1 MTGSVRLLGVR
12 VDRRSM
18 AEAVDA
24 IRIRLRGGLPG
35 YVVTLNAA
43 MLGRAAND
51 AEFRRLVD
59 GAALVTPDGI
69 GTLLV
74 GRILGIAFSERV
86 TGVDLAERL
95 CGVCAGEGFRLFL
108 LGGAPGVAEEAA
120 RRLAERHPGLHVAG
134 TQHGFYSGDD
144 AAVADMVR
152 TAGAHLLLAA
162 LGSPRQEIW
171 LARWLQRS
179 GAQVGVGVGGSLD
192 VFAGRTRRAP
202 RWMGRWALEWIY
214 RVVREPRRWRT
225 AVTLPGVL
233 WMAVRERLRRRGK
246 SLSVDGY

>member
-1 MTGSVRLLGVR
+1 
-12 VDRRSM
+12 M

-24 IRIRLRGGLPG
+24 ISTRLRGRLPG

-51 AEFRRLVD
+51 AAFRRIVD
-59 GAALVTPDGI
+59 SAALVTPDGM

-74 GRILGIAFSERV
+74 GRILGIHLPERV
-86 TGVDLAERL
+86 AGVDLADRL
-95 CGVCAGEGFRLFL
+95 CAICADEGFRLFL

-120 RRLAERHPGLHVAG
+120 RRLAQRHQGLQVAG
-134 TQHGFYSGDD
+134 TQHGFHAGDD
-144 AAVADMVR
+144 GAVADMVR
-152 TAGAHLLLAA
+152 AAGADLLLAA
-162 LGSPRQEIW
+162 LGSPRQELW

-192 VFAGRTRRAP
+192 VFAGRIRRAP
-202 RWMGRWALEWIY
+202 PWMGRWGFEWIY
-214 RVVREPRRWRT
+214 RIVREPWRWRT
-225 AVTLPGVL
+225 AITLPGVL

-246 SLSVDGY
+246 SLSDDGY